1 MRRKDKR
8 MANTD
13 DLYTQILAD
22 GPSPKTLF
30 HLLSK
35 LKKEGQ
41 LRRVIQESLKALN
54 AYPNDIH
61 IRRLLAQTYFE
72 AGLISQA
79 EAELDKVS
87 ALIGDLTDTYK
98 LQAQIYMKQ
107 KRKQEAARSLEL
119 YVAHRPNDQEA
130 LDFLATL
137 TPEEEAPVQGPQ
149 PSIEEIPAKAE
160 EQEIVE
166 EAPASEEEP
175 PEIATPTLA
184 EIYFEQ
190 GQIEEAIDTYGII
203 VAQDPEDESSK
214 RRLEE
219 LKTMIAEQRA
229 AEEKDLDEVRQK
241 KEKMIAILESWLGN
255 IREQFNT
262 V

>member
-1 MRRKDKR
+1 

-13 DLYTQILAD
+13 ELYTRILAD

-30 HLLSK
+30 HLLTN

-61 IRRLLAQTYFE
+61 IRRLLAETYFD

-79 EAELDKVS
+79 ETELEKVS

-98 LQAQIYMKQ
+98 LQAEIYMKQ
-107 KRKQEAARSLEL
+107 NRKEEAIRCLEL
-119 YVAHRPNDQEA
+119 YLAHRPDDRMA
-130 LDFLATL
+130 LDFLNTL
-137 TPEEEAPVQGPQ
+137 RPIEEAPV
-149 PSIEEIPAKAE
+149 EEPALYVEETSTKSE
-160 EQEIVE
+160 EQEAVQ
-166 EAPASEEEP
+166 EAPDLEEEP

-190 GQIEEAIDTYGII
+190 GQIEEAIDTYEII
-203 VAQDPEDESSK
+203 VAQNPDDESS
-214 RRLEE
+214 RSRLEE
-219 LKTMIAEQRA
+219 LKSMIADQDVMEEEQR
-229 AEEKDLDEVRQK
+229 DEVREK
-241 KEKMIAILESWLGN
+241 KEKMITILESWLAN
-255 IREQFNT
+255 IREQFRT
-262 V
+262 A

>member
-1 MRRKDKR
+1 MTH
-8 MANTD
+8 TD

-30 HLLSK
+30 HLLSN

-87 ALIGDLTDTYK
+87 ALIGDLTDTYR

-119 YVAHRPNDQEA
+119 YLAHRPDDQEA

-137 TPEEEAPVQGPQ
+137 IPEEEAPAQQEPQ
-149 PSIEEIPAKAE
+149 PLMEQIPAKAE

-166 EAPASEEEP
+166 DASASEEEP

-184 EIYFEQ
+184 EIYFQQ
-190 GQIEEAIDTYGII
+190 GQIDEAINTYGII

-219 LKTMIAEQRA
+219 LKTMIAEQSA
-229 AEEKDLDEVRQK
+229 VEEKGLDEVRQK
-241 KEKMIAILESWLGN
+241 KERMIAILESWLGN
-255 IREQFNT
+255 IREQFSAPSE
-262 V
+262 

>member
-1 MRRKDKR
+1 MTHADE
-8 MANTD
+8 
-13 DLYTQILAD
+13 LYTQILAD

-61 IRRLLAQTYFE
+61 IRRLLAQAYFE

-87 ALIGDLTDTYK
+87 ALIGDLTDTYR

-107 KRKQEAARSLEL
+107 KRQQEAARSLEL
-119 YVAHRPNDQEA
+119 YLAHRPDDQEA

-137 TPEEEAPVQGPQ
+137 TPKEEPLAQEPQ
-149 PSIEEIPAKAE
+149 PPMEEIPAKAE
-160 EQEIVE
+160 EQATVE
-166 EAPASEEEP
+166 DASASEEEP

-190 GQIEEAIDTYGII
+190 GQIDEAINTYGII

-219 LKTMIAEQRA
+219 LKTMIAEQGA
-229 AEEKDLDEVRQK
+229 VEEKELDEVRQK

-255 IREQFNT
+255 IREQFSAACD
-262 V
+262 

>member
-1 MRRKDKR
+1 ML
-8 MANTD
+8 NSD
-13 DLYTQILAD
+13 DLYTRILAD

-41 LRRVIQESLKALN
+41 LKRVIKESLKALN

-79 EAELDKVS
+79 EAELEKVS

-107 KRKQEAARSLEL
+107 NRKREAARSLEL
-119 YVAHRPNDQEA
+119 YMAHRPDDREA
-130 LDFLATL
+130 LDFLHTL
-137 TPEEEAPVQGPQ
+137 APEEAPVEERQ
-149 PSIEEIPAKAE
+149 PPIEQIPAKAE
-160 EQEIVE
+160 DQEIGE
-166 EAPASEEEP
+166 EAPPAEQESP
-175 PEIATPTLA
+175 DIPTPTLA

-190 GQIEEAIDTYGII
+190 GQIQEAIDAYQMI
-203 VAQDPEDESSK
+203 VAQHPEDESSK
-214 RRLEE
+214 ERLEE
-219 LKTMIAEQRA
+219 LRTMITEQRA
-229 AEEKDLDEVRQK
+229 VAEKHRDEVRQ
-241 KEKMIAILESWLGN
+241 KEKMIAILESWLAN
-255 IREQFNT
+255 IREQFNAARD
-262 V
+262 

>member
-1 MRRKDKR
+1 

-13 DLYTQILAD
+13 DLFTRILAD

-35 LKKEGQ
+35 LKKEGR
-41 LRRVIQESLKALN
+41 LKRVIQESLKALN
-54 AYPNDIH
+54 AYPDDIH
-61 IRRLLAQTYFE
+61 IRRLLAETYFV

-79 EAELDKVS
+79 EAELEKVS
-87 ALIGDLTDTYK
+87 ALIADLTDTYK

-107 KRKQEAARSLEL
+107 NRKREAARALQL
-119 YVAHRPNDQEA
+119 YVAHRPHDQEA
-130 LDFLATL
+130 LDFLGTM
-137 TPEEEAPVQGPQ
+137 TPQEAPVEELQ
-149 PSIEEIPAKAE
+149 PLIEEIPAKAE
-160 EQEIVE
+160 EQKIAE
-166 EAPASEEEP
+166 EDTAAEEEP

-190 GQIEEAIDTYGII
+190 GQIEEAIDTYQII

-214 RRLEE
+214 HRLEE
-219 LKTMIAEQRA
+219 LRNMIAEERA
-229 AEEKDLDEVRQK
+229 VEEKQLDEVRQK
-241 KEKMIAILESWLGN
+241 KEKMIAILESWLAN

-262 V
+262 A

>member
-1 MRRKDKR
+1 

-30 HLLSK
+30 HLLSR

-54 AYPNDIH
+54 AYPNDIY
-61 IRRLLAQTYFE
+61 IRRLLAESYFE

-79 EAELDKVS
+79 EAELEKVS

-107 KRKQEAARSLEL
+107 NRKREAARSLEL

-130 LDFLATL
+130 LDFLSTL
-137 TPEEEAPVQGPQ
+137 TPEEEAPVEEVQ
-149 PSIEEIPAKAE
+149 PPVEEIPAEAE
-160 EQEIVE
+160 EQLIVE
-166 EAPASEEEP
+166 EAPPAEEEP

-190 GQIEEAIDTYGII
+190 GQIEEAIDTYQII

-214 RRLEE
+214 ERLEE
-219 LKTMIAEQRA
+219 LRTMIAEETA
-229 AEEKDLDEVRQK
+229 VEEKQLDEVRQK
-241 KEKMIAILESWLGN
+241 KEKMIAILESWLAN

-262 V
+262 A

>member
-1 MRRKDKR
+1 

-13 DLYTQILAD
+13 DLYVRILAD

-30 HLLSK
+30 HLLSR

-61 IRRLLAQTYFE
+61 IRRLLAETYFE
-72 AGLISQA
+72 AGLVSQA
-79 EAELDKVS
+79 EAELEKVS

-107 KRKQEAARSLEL
+107 KRKQEATRSLEL
-119 YVAHRPNDQEA
+119 YLAHRPDDQEA
-130 LDFLATL
+130 LDFLNTL
-137 TPEEEAPVQGPQ
+137 TPEQEAPVQELQ
-149 PSIEEIPAKAE
+149 PPMEEIPAEPE
-160 EQEIVE
+160 EQ
-166 EAPASEEEP
+166 P

-184 EIYFEQ
+184 QIYFEQ
-190 GQIEEAIDTYGII
+190 GQIEEAINTYEMII
-203 VAQDPEDESSK
+203 AQNPGDESSK

-219 LKTMIAEQRA
+219 LQTMIAEEKA
-229 AEEKDLDEVRQK
+229 AEEKGLDEVRQK
-241 KEKMIAILESWLGN
+241 KEKMIAILESWLAN
-255 IREQFNT
+255 IRDQFST
-262 V
+262 A